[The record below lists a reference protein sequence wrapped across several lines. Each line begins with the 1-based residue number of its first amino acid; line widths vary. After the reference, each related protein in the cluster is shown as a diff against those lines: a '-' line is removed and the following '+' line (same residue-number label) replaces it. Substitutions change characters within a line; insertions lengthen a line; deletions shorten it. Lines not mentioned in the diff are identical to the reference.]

1 MLYRHQTTVNNGLV
15 GDVCTVE
22 SFKQPMVRRPF
33 RVAQECRE
41 ASCGHAEQFAR
52 FREREEISII
62 HKSIVIIGLGF
73 GFGQFRL
80 EGFGSGQ

>member
-1 MLYRHQTTVNNGLV
+1 
-15 GDVCTVE
+15 
-22 SFKQPMVRRPF
+22 MVRRPF

-41 ASCGHAEQFAR
+41 FLGGHAEQFAR
-52 FREREEISII
+52 FREREKIPVV
-62 HKSIVIIGLGF
+62 HKSVVIIGLGF